1 MRPILGGSQY
11 ASVWG
16 EALGQH
22 RGGGG
27 QLGPPH
33 QELQSWGGPWS
44 YPQLGRGGRAFMH
57 QRRGVTE
64 PRPPGKGLTLGVA
77 DSTASGWDA
86 SPWRDLGG
94 PTGHRSE
101 RTRV

>member
-1 MRPILGGSQY
+1 MCKSLGGGPGP
-11 ASVWG
+11 APWG
-16 EALGQH
+16 RRAARPALP
-22 RGGGG
+22 R
-27 QLGPPH
+27 

-44 YPQLGRGGRAFMH
+44 CPQLGRGGRAFMH

-64 PRPPGKGLTLGVA
+64 PRPPGKGLTLGAA
-77 DSTASGWDA
+77 DSTASGWDT
-86 SPWRDLGG
+86 SPWRGLGG